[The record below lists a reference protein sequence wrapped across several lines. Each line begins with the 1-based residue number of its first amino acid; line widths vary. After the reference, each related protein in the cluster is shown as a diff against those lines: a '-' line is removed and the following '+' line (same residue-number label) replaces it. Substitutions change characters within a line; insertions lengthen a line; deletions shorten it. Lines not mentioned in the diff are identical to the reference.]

1 MRQFL
6 IKLLILLLVLSVAGA
21 EEIYRWQDENGKFYF
36 SDKRREGAELLT
48 IKPGYSYH
56 RIQYVY
62 DGDTVKLV
70 DGRKIRLLGIN
81 TPEVE
86 GRNKNEE
93 AGGEEAKHWLTNAL
107 KGKRVRLVLDSEQKD
122 KYGRTLAYLFTEDGL
137 HLNLEL
143 VRLGLASLSIFPP
156 NLLYSDELLRAQNE
170 AEKDSRDIWSRPEYR
185 IKPASSLRAG
195 NHRGWQR
202 ISGRVKKIRTTR
214 KYVYLSLSER
224 VDFRIERA
232 NLALFPN
239 PNSYVGKQVEIR
251 GWLNRSKERYSML
264 IRHPSSVKMP

>member
-1 MRQFL
+1 ML
-6 IKLLILLLVLSVAGA
+6 HVLLKSIVLLLAISSACA
-21 EEIYRWQDENGKFYF
+21 DDIYRWQDEHGKFYF
-36 SDKRREGAELLT
+36 SDKKREGAERLT

-62 DGDTVKLV
+62 DGDTVKLA
-70 DGRKIRLLGIN
+70 DGRKIRFLGIN

-86 GRNKNEE
+86 GRNKNAE
-93 AGGEEAKHWLTNAL
+93 AGGEEAKRWLTHAL
-107 KGKRVRLVLDSEQKD
+107 KDKRVRLVLDSEPKD
-122 KYGRTLAYLFTEDGL
+122 KYGRTLAHLFTEDGL

-156 NLLYSDELLRAQNE
+156 NLLYSNELLRAQTE
-170 AEKDSRDIWSRPEYR
+170 AEQASRGIWRRPEYK
-185 IKPASSLRAG
+185 IKPASRINAA
-195 NHRGWQR
+195 NYRGWQR

-214 KYVYLSLSER
+214 KYLYLTLNER

-239 PNSYVGKQVEIR
+239 PSDYVGKEVEIR
-251 GWLNRSKERYSML
+251 GWLNRSKQRFSML
-264 IRHPSSVKMP
+264 IRHPSSIRVL

>member
-1 MRQFL
+1 ML
-6 IKLLILLLVLSVAGA
+6 HVLLKSIVLLLAISTAYA
-21 EEIYRWQDENGKFYF
+21 DEIYRWQDENGKFYF
-36 SDKRREGAELLT
+36 SDKRREGAERLT

-86 GRNKNEE
+86 GRNKNAE
-93 AGGEEAKHWLTNAL
+93 AGGEEAKRWLIHAL
-107 KGKRVRLVLDSEQKD
+107 KGKRIRLVLDREQKD
-122 KYGRTLAYLFTEDGL
+122 KYGRTLAHLFTEDGL
-137 HLNLEL
+137 HINLEL

-156 NLLYSDELLRAQNE
+156 NLLYSGELIRAQVE
-170 AEKDSRDIWSRPEYR
+170 AEKNSRGIWMLPEYR

-202 ISGRVKKIRTTR
+202 VSGRVKKIRATR
-214 KYVYLSLSER
+214 KYVYLMLGER

-239 PNSYVGKQVEIR
+239 PNSYVGKEVEIR
-251 GWLNRSKERYSML
+251 GWLNRSKERFSML
-264 IRHPSSVKMP
+264 IRHPSSVKVL

>member
-1 MRQFL
+1 ML
-6 IKLLILLLVLSVAGA
+6 YALLKSLVLMLAISAVYA

-36 SDKRREGAELLT
+36 SDKRREGAERLT

-86 GRNKNEE
+86 GRNKNAE
-93 AGGEEAKHWLTNAL
+93 AGGEEAKRWLTHAL
-107 KGKRVRLVLDSEQKD
+107 KGKRVRLVFDSEPKD
-122 KYGRTLAYLFTEDGL
+122 KYGRTLAHLFTEDGL

-156 NLLYSDELLRAQNE
+156 NLLYSGELIRAQDE
-170 AEKDSRDIWSRPEYR
+170 AEKNSRGIWRLPEYR
-185 IKPASSLRAG
+185 IKPASSLRAV

-214 KYVYLSLSER
+214 KYVYLTLGER

-232 NLALFPN
+232 NLDLFLN
-239 PNSYVGKQVEIR
+239 PNSYVGKEVEIR
-251 GWLNRSKERYSML
+251 GWLNRSKKHFSML
-264 IRHPSSVKMP
+264 IRHPSSVKML